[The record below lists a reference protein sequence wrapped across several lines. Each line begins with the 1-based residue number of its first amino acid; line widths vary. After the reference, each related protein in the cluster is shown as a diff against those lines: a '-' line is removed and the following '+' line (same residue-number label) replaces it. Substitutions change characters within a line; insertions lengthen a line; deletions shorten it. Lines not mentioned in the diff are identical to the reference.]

1 MKTAMIVAFCL
12 LTCLGWDIGET
23 AAQQMSARYAVTGGS
38 TVIILTDPA
47 VSNFVTAH
55 DRLFISLGIQREFFR
70 QSSPVGSAE
79 PHQPIVFEAQQF
91 RIEEAHLNQAIQR
104 LGELIR
110 QAEKEEK
117 R

>member
-1 MKTAMIVAFCL
+1 MRTAMTVAFWFCA
-12 LTCLGWDIGET
+12 CLGWGIGEA
-23 AAQQMSARYAVTGGS
+23 AAQQIVARYAVTGGS

-47 VSNFVTAH
+47 VNKLVTAH

-79 PHQPIVFEAQQF
+79 PYHPVVFEAQRF
-91 RIEEAHLNQAIQR
+91 RIEEVQLNQAIQR

-110 QAEKEEK
+110 QAEREEK

>member
-1 MKTAMIVAFCL
+1 MKTAMIVAFWFCV
-12 LTCLGWDIGET
+12 CLGWSIGET
-23 AAQQMSARYAVTGGS
+23 AAQQIVARYAVTGGS

-47 VSNFVTAH
+47 VNKLVTAH

-79 PHQPIVFEAQQF
+79 PYRPVVFEAQRF
-91 RIEEAHLNQAIQR
+91 RIEEAQLSQAIQR